1 MRSSMKKVRFV
12 AVAAALVATAVGGLA
27 PVVGADPAA
36 VMRPMLWVFCS
47 VNHSAPSGPAAIPK
61 AFVPAVGMS
70 CSVIAPAVVMRPIL
84 LAACSVNHI
93 APSEPTAMSSGLLGW
108 LGVLNSLV
116 TTPAV
121 VIRPTA
127 FRAPASVNH
136 NAPSG
141 PATMPCG
148 RLSAVA
154 RSVSVIDPVVV
165 MRPIRLPNSSV
176 NHNAPSGP
184 AVM

>member
-1 MRSSMKKVRFV
+1 
-12 AVAAALVATAVGGLA
+12 
-27 PVVGADPAA
+27 
-36 VMRPMLWVFCS
+36 
-47 VNHSAPSGPAAIPK
+47 
-61 AFVPAVGMS
+61 
-70 CSVIAPAVVMRPIL
+70 
-84 LAACSVNHI
+84 
-93 APSEPTAMSSGLLGW
+93 MSSGLLGW

-127 FRAPASVNH
+127 LNAPASVNH

-154 RSVSVIDPVVV
+154 KVGLVIDLVVAFA
-165 MRPIRLPNSSV
+165 R
-176 NHNAPSGP
+176 SGCRTP
-184 AVM
+184 R